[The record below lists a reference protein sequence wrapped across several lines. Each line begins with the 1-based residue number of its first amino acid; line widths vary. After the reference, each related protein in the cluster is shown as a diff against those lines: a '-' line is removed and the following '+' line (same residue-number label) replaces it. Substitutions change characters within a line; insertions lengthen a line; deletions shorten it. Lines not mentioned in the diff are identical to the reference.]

1 MHSFLTHIGY
11 LDPGTGSII
20 IQAVVGVAAGI
31 AIFGRKMIGN
41 ISQKVRA
48 IFGRKDSDKEDA

>member
-31 AIFGRKMIGN
+31 AIFGRKVMSN
-41 ISQKVRA
+41 ISHKVRA
-48 IFGRKDSDKEDA
+48 IFGKKDKSKEDE